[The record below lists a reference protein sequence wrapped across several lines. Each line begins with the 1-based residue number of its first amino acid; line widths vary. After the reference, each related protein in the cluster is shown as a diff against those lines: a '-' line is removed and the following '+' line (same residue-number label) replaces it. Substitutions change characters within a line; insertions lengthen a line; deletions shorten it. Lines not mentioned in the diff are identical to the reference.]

1 MNYTVTLDQK
11 KYSVKLSRCGKTWS
25 AQIGKETFVF
35 SDIDQLGSTL
45 WRLKQNKSELL
56 IEAAIQEDQVG
67 FWLDNQKT
75 TMKVESAFTV
85 FERRAATGKG
95 EKLKIKSIMPGF
107 IKKIQV
113 CCGDNVS
120 AGAPLLVLE
129 AMKMENQIESP
140 RSGVVSHIHVKENQ
154 SVEGNVLLIEIE
166 ANK

>member
-1 MNYTVTLDQK
+1 MNYNVTLDQK
-11 KYSVKLSRCGKTWS
+11 KYSVKLSRSDTTWT

-35 SDIDQLGSTL
+35 SDIDRLGSTL
-45 WRLKQNKSELL
+45 WRLKQNKNEILV
-56 IEAAIQEDQVG
+56 EAAIQEDQVG
-67 FWLDNQKT
+67 FWLHDQKT
-75 TMKVESAFTV
+75 TAKVHSAFS
-85 FERRAATGKG
+85 ERRSATEKG
-95 EKLKIKSIMPGF
+95 QKLKIKSIMPGF

-140 RSGVVSHIHVKENQ
+140 HSGVVSKIHVQENQ

-166 ANK
+166 NT